1 MKRLIRTITASSNV
15 DKPYDEKT
23 WYDRVNEIT
32 TTVED
37 AYWDDRL
44 NKKQYFNILRR
55 LEDMTP
61 YRPFENLSDVNRQK
75 ASDKLD
81 KLDREIRSY
90 LEE

>member
-1 MKRLIRTITASSNV
+1 MKRIIIVAATST
-15 DKPYDEKT
+15 DKPYDEDA
-23 WYDRVNEIT
+23 WYDRIHEIT

-37 AYWDDRL
+37 AYWNDRL

-55 LEDMTP
+55 LENMSP
-61 YRPFENLSDVNRQK
+61 YRPFESLSDMNRQK

-81 KLDREIRSY
+81 KLDREIRAY